1 MKFNPVLGS
10 WRLYLALGLAT
21 EFAVVA
27 LYTITGIVNSFAK
40 SRDNVF
46 GYQGIEAAS

>member
-1 MKFNPVLGS
+1 MTFNPVLGS
-10 WRLYLALGLAT
+10 WRLNLVLGLTT

-40 SRDNVF
+40 SRDKVF
-46 GYQGIEAAS
+46 GYEGIEATS

>member
-10 WRLYLALGLAT
+10 WTLYLALGLAT
-21 EFAVVA
+21 EFAVVV
-27 LYTITGIVNSFAK
+27 LYTVSGVVNSCAK
-40 SRDNVF
+40 SRDGTF